1 MRNFFIG
8 FIVGIILSVSV
19 YLLTL
24 NVSKVNPI
32 NIDERVQRE
41 IDSSGF
47 NSLDP
52 IGRGRFLDSLAHI
65 RAK

>member
-1 MRNFFIG
+1 MKNFLAG
-8 FIVGIILSVSV
+8 LACGVILCLAF
-19 YLLTL
+19 YYFMP
-24 NVSKVNPI
+24 KEKIERI